1 MIKGILKRLYW
12 SLIRRMF
19 LKLRNEGFSASPF
32 SYVDEK
38 CHFSKYNTIL
48 RNSILSNSS
57 LGNCTYV
64 AGSEISNA
72 TIGSFTSI
80 GSKTKIGGFGKH
92 PLNWISTHPV
102 FYSSHPP
109 INLKITELDCFVE
122 FSPVEIGND
131 VWIGS
136 NVIVLDGVKIGNGAV
151 IAAGA
156 VVTKDVLPYQVVGG
170 VPAKQIKLRFSENEI
185 VELLKSKWWDVDIQL
200 LKLNSDKFRSNRV
213 NEFLAAIKN
222 KPA

>member
-1 MIKGILKRLYW
+1 MIKAILKRLYW
-12 SLIRRMF
+12 SLIRRIF

-48 RNSILSNSS
+48 RNSIIINSS

-72 TIGSFTSI
+72 KIGSFTSI
-80 GSKTKIGGFGKH
+80 ASKTKIGGFGKH

-109 INLKITELDCFVE
+109 INLKIAKLDYFVE

-131 VWIGS
+131 VWIGA
-136 NVIVLDGVKIGNGAV
+136 NVVVLDGVKIGDGAV

-170 VPAKQIKLRFSENEI
+170 VPAKHIKFRFSEDEI
-185 VELLKSKWWDVDIQL
+185 VELLKSKWWDVDLRI
-200 LKLNSDKFRSNRV
+200 LKLNSDNFRSNKV
-213 NEFLAAIKN
+213 NEFLLAIKSN
-222 KPA
+222 PA